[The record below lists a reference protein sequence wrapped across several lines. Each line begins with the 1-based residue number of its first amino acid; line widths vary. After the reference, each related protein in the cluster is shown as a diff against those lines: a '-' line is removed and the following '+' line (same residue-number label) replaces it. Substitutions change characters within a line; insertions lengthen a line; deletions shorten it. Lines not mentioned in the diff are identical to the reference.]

1 MHLKQRFVSARGLC
15 HVESLR
21 PSRAETPGGQT
32 NRRFK
37 CIVYKTNTK
46 YYEKS
51 TICQCIEK

>member
-1 MHLKQRFVSARGLC
+1 M
-15 HVESLR
+15 ESLR

-46 YYEKS
+46 YYEIS
-51 TICQCIEK
+51 TILRMRRKIVDD